1 MKSLVEQI
9 ETLITPSLSSMGF
22 NLVKVTFMDGKK
34 SQTLQ
39 IMAERTDGTMTVDD
53 CANVSRQVSAI
64 LDVEDVISSAY
75 RLEVSSPGIDRPLV
89 RLSDYPKFIGHDAK
103 VETVLPIDGRKRFTG
118 KIKAV
123 EGETVIL
130 TVDGKDHNLPF
141 IDIQSAKLVLTD
153 ALIKQHQKAS

>member
-1 MKSLVEQI
+1 
-9 ETLITPSLSSMGF
+9 
-22 NLVKVTFMDGKK
+22 
-34 SQTLQ
+34 
-39 IMAERTDGTMTVDD
+39 MAERTDGTMTVDD

-75 RLEVSSPGIDRPLV
+75 RPEVSSPGIDRPLV

-103 VETVLPIDGRKRFTG
+103 GRDRAAHRRRKRFTG

-130 TVDGKDHNLPF
+130 TVDGKTTTCR
-141 IDIQSAKLVLTD
+141 S
-153 ALIKQHQKAS
+153 LIFVPPSWC